1 MPREGR
7 RHNARPVW
15 IELFSIEVDR
25 RLESPLKAPQLPSRY
40 SETIRAVPSPS
51 ILVLPMK
58 LKIRR
63 INRFFNILLGA
74 LAMMVVALTSAFIT
88 MRLAIHGR
96 EVKVPNLTGL
106 TLSDASKQTRALG
119 LRLNLENRFYSPN
132 TPSGHVLAQS
142 PAPGATVRR
151 QWAVRVTES
160 LGAQQVAIPDVRAQ
174 SERTASI
181 NIRRLGLELG
191 VVAHVAAPGD
201 PGIVI
206 AQTPSPNAAGVDRPR
221 VSLLLSEPEEAESPE
236 AFVMPSL
243 TGLTLAGAAAR
254 AAAAGL
260 HIVSAEDLNLP
271 APTSATPSTTENPPT
286 ATPAAPIKQA
296 SSVGTVV
303 AQTPLAG
310 HRVVKGDPVHITLTN

>member
-1 MPREGR
+1 
-7 RHNARPVW
+7 
-15 IELFSIEVDR
+15 
-25 RLESPLKAPQLPSRY
+25 
-40 SETIRAVPSPS
+40 
-51 ILVLPMK
+51 MK
-58 LKIRR
+58 LKTRR
-63 INRFFNILLGA
+63 INRFFNIVLGT
-74 LAMMVVALTSAFIT
+74 LAMLIVALLSAFIT

-106 TLSDASKQTRALG
+106 TLADASKQARSLG
-119 LRLNLENRFYSPN
+119 LRLTLENRFYSPN
-132 TPSGHVLAQS
+132 TPPGHVLAQS
-142 PAPGATVRR
+142 PAPGVTVRR
-151 QWAVRVTES
+151 EWAVRITES
-160 LGAQQVAIPDVRAQ
+160 LGAQQVAIPDLVGQ

-191 VVAHVAAPGD
+191 AVARVASPGE
-201 PGIVI
+201 PGVVI

-260 HIVSAEDLNLP
+260 HIVSAEDLNLATSAAAATPP
-271 APTSATPSTTENPPT
+271 APANTSTPENPPAT
-286 ATPAAPIKQA
+286 AAASPATPIAPA
-296 SSVGTVV
+296 VTVGTVV

-310 HRVVKGDPVHITLTN
+310 HRVVKGDAVHITLTN